1 MKIYFA
7 NSEKS
12 SFRSLLLAS
21 GVTRFAV
28 NLTHLAIPKKKELD
42 LSAMF
47 NGGEITL
54 YTSENDEDITRYDS
68 FVREHYENL
77 THVIGRPDYDGSW
90 LGDRYVPLW
99 NDPDDLERLSWLCQK
114 HGKAAISDKAI
125 NGKTVSKIRNA
136 MTRWDAKL
144 IAVSS
149 KPDILE
155 TIPWDSALVGSWTS
169 AVRYGETQ
177 VWDGHG
183 LRRYP
188 AQQKDSSRK
197 KHRADIQRLGLDID
211 AIIQDD
217 NNEVAKLAILSW
229 KAWENQTFGVYDPA
243 KDDDEQEMGLLDN
256 DVNSNYIDQNAIPQK
271 VAQGGASI
279 AIRGVEKRHETEKM
293 ILPIMGVEQYSSPLA
308 ETLAEHGEDG
318 EINIESVSTIR
329 YNSNLLRQCN
339 SCYLSAR
346 CPAFRENSECGFKLP
361 IEIKTKDQLQAA
373 LRAMLEMQVSRV
385 LFARF
390 AEELEGQ
397 GLDPALSDE
406 IDRLFSFVEKF
417 KDISDTRDMVRLEV
431 EARGSSGVLSRLF
444 GNGVG
449 SATKQLTDGGFN
461 RQQTDAMYSEILDL
475 SDDN

>member
-1 MKIYFA
+1 
-7 NSEKS
+7 
-12 SFRSLLLAS
+12 
-21 GVTRFAV
+21 V
-28 NLTHLAIPKKKELD
+28 N
-42 LSAMF
+42 
-47 NGGEITL
+47 
-54 YTSENDEDITRYDS
+54 RYDA
-68 FVREHYENL
+68 FVREHYETL

-90 LGDRYVPLW
+90 MGERYIPLW
-99 NDPDDLERLSWLCQK
+99 NDPEDMERLSWLCQK
-114 HGKAAISDKAI
+114 YGKAAISDKAV
-125 NGKTVSKIRNA
+125 NGKTISKIRNA

-155 TIPWDSALVGSWTS
+155 TLSWDSAVVGSWTS

-188 AQQKDSSRK
+188 AQQKESSRK
-197 KHRADIQRLGLDID
+197 KHRADIMRLGIDMD
-211 AIIQDD
+211 AIVQDD
-217 NNEVAKLAILSW
+217 NNEVAKLAIKSW
-229 KAWENQTFGVYDPA
+229 KAWESQTFGVYDPV
-243 KDDDEQEMGLLDN
+243 KDDDEQELGLSQIDP
-256 DVNSNYIDQNAIPQK
+256 DSNN
-271 VAQGGASI
+271 
-279 AIRGVEKRHETEKM
+279 IRGVEKRHENEKVV
-293 ILPIMGVEQYSSPLA
+293 LPIMGVEQYASPLA
-308 ETLAEHGEDG
+308 ETLAEQGEDG
-318 EINIESVSTIR
+318 EISMETVSTIR

-339 SCYLSAR
+339 NCYLSSR
-346 CPAFRENSECGFKLP
+346 CPAFRENAECGFKLP
-361 IEIKTKDQLQAA
+361 IEIKTKDQLQSA

-444 GNGVG
+444 GANVG
-449 SATKQLTDGGFN
+449 DSTKRLTGGGFN
-461 RQQTDAMYSEILDL
+461 AQQSDAMYSEILDL
-475 SDDN
+475 SEDN

>member
-12 SFRSLLLAS
+12 SFRSLLIAS

-28 NLTHLAIPKKKELD
+28 NLTHLAIPKKKQLD
-42 LSAMF
+42 LPTMF
-47 NGGEITL
+47 NGGELIL
-54 YTSENDEDITRYDS
+54 YTSENDEDVNRYDA
-68 FVREHYENL
+68 FVREHYETL

-90 LGDRYVPLW
+90 MGERYIPLW
-99 NDPDDLERLSWLCQK
+99 NDPEDMERLSWLCQK
-114 HGKAAISDKAI
+114 YGKAAISDKAV
-125 NGKTVSKIRNA
+125 NGKTISKIRNA

-155 TIPWDSALVGSWTS
+155 TLAWDSAVVGSWTS

-188 AQQKDSSRK
+188 AQQKESSRK
-197 KHRADIQRLGLDID
+197 KHRADIMRLGIDMD
-211 AIIQDD
+211 AIVQDD
-217 NNEVAKLAILSW
+217 NNEVARLAIKSW
-229 KAWENQTFGVYDPA
+229 KAWESQTFGVYDPV
-243 KDDDEQEMGLLDN
+243 KDDDEQELGLSENDPYINNFTKNQSLQNVARGGDN
-256 DVNSNYIDQNAIPQK
+256 ID
-271 VAQGGASI
+271 
-279 AIRGVEKRHETEKM
+279 IRGVEKRHEDEKV
-293 ILPIMGVEQYSSPLA
+293 ILPIMGVEQYASPLA
-308 ETLAEHGEDG
+308 ETLAEQGEDG
-318 EINIESVSTIR
+318 EISIETVSTIR

-339 SCYLSAR
+339 NCYLSSR
-346 CPAFRENSECGFKLP
+346 CPAFRENAECGFKLP
-361 IEIKTKDQLQAA
+361 IEIKTKDQLQSA

-444 GNGVG
+444 GANVG
-449 SATKQLTDGGFN
+449 ESTKRLTGGGFN
-461 RQQTDAMYSEILDL
+461 AQQSDAMYSEILDL
-475 SDDN
+475 SEDN